1 MNEALQLD
9 IVDLGDAKQETK
21 GLPEGPKPEDHPV
34 FPRKQ
39 I

>member
-1 MNEALQLD
+1 MDQALQLD
-9 IVDLGDAKQETK
+9 VVDLGDAKEETK
-21 GLPEGPKPEDHPV
+21 GLPEGPKPEDNPV